1 MGQKLAIIRLM
12 SANVHPLTENFYGL
26 AVKITQKHPYCNWSQ
41 VKNHGFFKE
50 KNKKVK
56 NGHFKNVQK

>member
-1 MGQKLAIIRLM
+1 M